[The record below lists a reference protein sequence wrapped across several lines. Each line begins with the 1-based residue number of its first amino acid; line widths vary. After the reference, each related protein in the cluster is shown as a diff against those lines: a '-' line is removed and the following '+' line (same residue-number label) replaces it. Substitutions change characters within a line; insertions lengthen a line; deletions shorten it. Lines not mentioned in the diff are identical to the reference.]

1 MQRDWLCLPNARWR
15 AAAGIAAVLCPAIS
29 PHAYAGLNDG
39 QVEASRAV
47 VIAPAVANAF
57 ARVEALAGRA
67 FDWQA
72 PLSLVANGVAF
83 HIRSFT
89 ASMGLEAAAQVLA
102 RHDTL
107 FQRLLAT
114 PGLVRLSGLANGS
127 HWLVEIQP
135 HSDGQPG
142 VSGRLSVMALPGGLR
157 SAHAPAIVSVP
168 AIGSHPDLSWLPAGA
183 VPLFAHTD
191 TAVAN
196 RGGRYGFRVDMQADA
211 LAAGIAA
218 RLVTLGWTAQHEAPA
233 LRRVQ
238 MWRRGPVQML
248 IFLWGRGDGTALY
261 VHFH

>member
-1 MQRDWLCLPNARWR
+1 
-15 AAAGIAAVLCPAIS
+15 
-29 PHAYAGLNDG
+29 
-39 QVEASRAV
+39 
-47 VIAPAVANAF
+47 
-57 ARVEALAGRA
+57 
-67 FDWQA
+67 
-72 PLSLVANGVAF
+72 
-83 HIRSFT
+83 
-89 ASMGLEAAAQVLA
+89 MGLEAAAQVLA

-114 PGLVRLSGLANGS
+114 PVLVRLSGLANGS
-127 HWLVEIQP
+127 HLLVEIQP

-168 AIGSHPDLSWLPAGA
+168 AIGSHPDLSWLQAGA

-238 MWRRGPVQML
+238 SVWRRGPVQML
-248 IFLWGRGDGTALY
+248 IFLWGRAMARPVCSFSLDSHESARVPSSWLLAFFAVAAGGCALGRPNAICTSRLQCSRHATASRWWIASSQRTISLKVQCCTPACWRY
-261 VHFH
+261 GRSAAACGGG